1 MRKTFLN
8 ILLPAMVLVAFM
20 PPTGYRPGDKAKNIK
35 LKNID
40 GQTVSL
46 LQFAETRG
54 FIVIFTCNHCPF
66 SVAYEDRILALDRK
80 YKPLGFPVVAVNPND
95 ERIVPEDSFEN
106 MQKRAREKN
115 FTFPYLHDATQ
126 YYARQYGAQRTP
138 HVFVLQKEGKDLIVR
153 YVGAIDNN
161 AYHPEKVTE
170 RYVEKAVDELLEGK
184 PVSSPFTKAIGCTI
198 KWKKN

>member
-1 MRKTFLN
+1 MRKTIVNYLLLS
-8 ILLPAMVLVAFM
+8 ILLLAFV
-20 PPTGYRPGDKAKNIK
+20 PPSGYRPGDKAKNIK

-46 LQFAETRG
+46 LEYPQARG

-66 SVAYEDRILALDRK
+66 SVAYEDRILALDKK
-80 YKPLGFPVVAVNPND
+80 YRPLGYPVVAVNPND
-95 ERIVPEDSFEN
+95 ARLVPEDSFEN

-161 AYHPEKVTE
+161 TYHPEKVTE
-170 RYVEKAVDELLEGK
+170 RYVENAVDELLEGK
-184 PVSSPFTKAIGCTI
+184 PVTKPFTRAIGCTI
-198 KWKKN
+198 KWKKS